1 MFTFFFQLLRECRVG
16 ALMREFVLD
25 HCDSGSI
32 LRLTWGLYLVCPLIF
47 ECGYFGAFPFDLPSF
62 EAVCF
67 AINFLTFPQLK
78 KLLSS
83 VSLAVDIFF
92 NTRASL

>member
-32 LRLTWGLYLVCPLIF
+32 LRLTWGLSLSLSIYHRLKQSALQLIF
-47 ECGYFGAFPFDLPSF
+47 LHFP
-62 EAVCF
+62 
-67 AINFLTFPQLK
+67 N
-78 KLLSS
+78 
-83 VSLAVDIFF
+83 
-92 NTRASL
+92 